1 MNQFVSPKKIYHG
14 EGSLSKL
21 DEIIGELKVRTVFLL
36 ADPILKE
43 LGVIQPVLQILEKE
57 NMKVHLD
64 TNVVPEPSLEIGN
77 LVVEAVRESKAEL
90 VIGMGGGSALDLAKA
105 AAVLAQNDGH
115 VEDYLNLSG
124 EKKLTHKGL
133 PKLLIPTTAGTGAEV
148 TDIAVFSLV
157 DTKDVITHEYLL
169 ADYAI
174 VDPILT
180 YTLPP
185 RVTAASGID
194 AFTHALEA
202 YTSVQATP
210 LTDTL
215 ALEAMRRIVGSIRR
229 AVWYGQD
236 KVAREQMALGS
247 LFAGLSFFNAGVAG
261 VHGLAYPLGGL
272 FKLPHGESNAVL
284 LPYVYDAIWPSCLEK
299 MVQVAKIFELPANG
313 RNDRELAIAV
323 VQSLQELVKDV
334 GLPITLAEYPIHR
347 EDIKRLAENGFKQTR
362 LLKRS
367 PKPLNLESIE
377 QIYRNAY
384 EGVLVNR

>member
-1 MNQFVSPKKIYHG
+1 
-14 EGSLSKL
+14 
-21 DEIIGELKVRTVFLL
+21 